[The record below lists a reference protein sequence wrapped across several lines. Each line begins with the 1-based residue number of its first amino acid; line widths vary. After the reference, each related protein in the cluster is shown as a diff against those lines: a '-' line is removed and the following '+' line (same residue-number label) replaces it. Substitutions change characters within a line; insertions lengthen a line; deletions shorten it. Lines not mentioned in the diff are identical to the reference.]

1 MQPDV
6 RFDKEFKVAVINR
19 SREQRKH
26 NKRVK
31 KGMMKM
37 SHQRQNNNKERKT
50 IKNNQV
56 EVLQLKS
63 ALTELKDSLEV
74 IDTS

>member
-1 MQPDV
+1 
-6 RFDKEFKVAVINR
+6 
-19 SREQRKH
+19 
-26 NKRVK
+26 
-31 KGMMKM
+31 MKM